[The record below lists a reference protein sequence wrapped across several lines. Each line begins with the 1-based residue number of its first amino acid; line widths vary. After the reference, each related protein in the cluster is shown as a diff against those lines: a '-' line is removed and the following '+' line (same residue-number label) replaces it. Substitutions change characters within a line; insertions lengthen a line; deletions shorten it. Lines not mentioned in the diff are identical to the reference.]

1 MPTGRWDKRIGRG
14 LDCRQKYLRKEVT
27 EYELV
32 EMNCPSNGAEYLL
45 ADLMTSVLH
54 SSQHKP
60 LAPFS
65 LFLSLSCNPD
75 ADTALLDHEAEGLTC
90 RAGRVG
96 SSLGPQDSIKSPHI
110 SRLYSS
116 ER

>member
-1 MPTGRWDKRIGRG
+1 M
-14 LDCRQKYLRKEVT
+14 T

-75 ADTALLDHEAEGLTC
+75 ADIALLDHEAEGLTC
-90 RAGRVG
+90 KGWQSG
-96 SSLGPQDSIKSPHI
+96 KQSGTPGLH
-110 SRLYSS
+110 
-116 ER
+116 